1 MHPGTCLNTPLLP
14 PLRHASSN
22 CVPLYLRFNLRC
34 PVFALP
40 FQLHSTK
47 STVSPFHPP
56 SPSFPSSVQVKGSQ
70 STCLL
75 AAPSHQT
82 AQRRQ
87 RRNTTKPPDSATSK
101 TKCWMR
107 ETHQPMNSI
116 CMALSQLH
124 SSFPDVLFGRPH
136 RACQMQTA
144 QDQQLRLSLDQ
155 ALRMMGIPT
164 SDHLHQPTTRASDH
178 RGPLE
183 HAQWHSTASHHEK
196 KPTLQVV
203 EGQRTEKTGN
213 NWTERESNTKDRCS
227 AHHPRTP
234 SISASISC
242 VFGRSVPC
250 CILLTS
256 IGSSVMG

>member
-136 RACQMQTA
+136 RACPDRTGESQRCELDDEREERSHRHRSANFVEEGLHAVFARDAIILAAIAVEIPIATFLLGRGWLKRFPYAFSFESTQGMMVVDTINRVQA
-144 QDQQLRLSLDQ
+144 NIALGGEEVIQRLPVEKLVVFFEK
-155 ALRMMGIPT
+155 T
-164 SDHLHQPTTRASDH
+164 VNRASN
-178 RGPLE
+178 
-183 HAQWHSTASHHEK
+183 
-196 KPTLQVV
+196 V
-203 EGQRTEKTGN
+203 
-213 NWTERESNTKDRCS
+213 C
-227 AHHPRTP
+227 
-234 SISASISC
+234 
-242 VFGRSVPC
+242 
-250 CILLTS
+250 
-256 IGSSVMG
+256 